1 KKQPQLLSALFL
13 LSYLND
19 KKRDSKQFDVIEF
32 LFLSFRYESRNNEK
46 TTPAVECII
55 PALVPE

>member
-1 KKQPQLLSALFL
+1 MTPRELTRHLTLMHSTAGFVFSLFL

-32 LFLSFRYESRNNEK
+32 SDG
-46 TTPAVECII
+46 
-55 PALVPE
+55 

>member
-1 KKQPQLLSALFL
+1 MHSTAGFVFSLFL

-32 LFLSFRYESRNNEK
+32 SDG
-46 TTPAVECII
+46 
-55 PALVPE
+55 